1 MVCLHTLNSD
11 SHMFPVGDTCLVGL
25 YLDLVDAAACRV
37 APARIGCLF
46 VYITQF
52 PIISFLSVH
61 IFVHRASTFVSSLL
75 VISKLPLFGVDTFLL
90 AFIWITA
97 SSYSIG
103 QLCSDLKAPSILL
116 ESVRLICLVC
126 FISFYEK
133 TLFGDDATA
142 SIVNTGVAALWALSM
157 YTLPES
163 RS

>member
-1 MVCLHTLNSD
+1 MMPRSKREID
-11 SHMFPVGDTCLVGL
+11 
-25 YLDLVDAAACRV
+25 
-37 APARIGCLF
+37 RICCLF

-61 IFVHRASTFVSSLL
+61 IFVHWASTFVSSFL
-75 VISKLPLFGVDTFLL
+75 VISKLSLFGVDAFLL

-97 SSYSIG
+97 SFYSIG
-103 QLCSDLKAPSILL
+103 QLCSDLKAPSMLL
-116 ESVRLICLVC
+116 ESIRLICLVC

-133 TLFGDDATA
+133 TLFGDNATA

-157 YTLPES
+157 YTLPEN